1 MFFFLHVF
9 LGAGVVGV
17 LGKHTFF
24 FSSWGG
30 GQVFFYW
37 EEIATRFVQFL
48 CSPLVF

>member
-30 GQVFFYW
+30 GSGFLLLGGDCNAFCAVF
-37 EEIATRFVQFL
+37 V
-48 CSPLVF
+48 